1 MDRNAR
7 SALNTVDTA
16 TTQPV
21 PCDTLSDDCVKD
33 LPQTSDSADRK
44 FTAGNVS
51 RKSASA
57 DYVDDTGCN
66 DEEVRH
72 ASSEHNTTSC
82 RRFRRTR
89 LMNHH
94 CTGCRHRLTRSTRQR
109 HVTESPIVTSSGISQ
124 GATSSS
130 DPPEEP
136 AGMVVTSSA
145 VRPRGRTSCKN
156 NHRTELPGVT
166 SSRESREPP
175 RCVSGAQLEKFP
187 PQQVKKS
194 DKQLQQRQCIRST
207 SVPPPSTVRSNPFS
221 PFWNFVF
228 KDQSPASWIDDIYH
242 ADAEEDHVCNTVNSP
257 RTAWFGTASVI
268 TNIYLSTMN
277 RWTGVWPTLA
287 SYVAPP
293 GERKQTNDRC
303 PLSLHHGHPT
313 TNPSQVS
320 NRYHFDDQIPL
331 HWPYHS
337 HLSAACL
344 V

>member
-1 MDRNAR
+1 MNRNVR

-33 LPQTSDSADRK
+33 LPQTSGSADRS

-51 RKSASA
+51 RKSVSA
-57 DYVDDTGCN
+57 DCVEDTRLN
-66 DEEVRH
+66 DEEVRQ

-82 RRFRRTR
+82 RRSRRTR
-89 LMNHH
+89 LMNCH

-109 HVTESPIVTSSGISQ
+109 HVTESPTVTSSGGISQ

-136 AGMVVTSSA
+136 AGMVVTSS
-145 VRPRGRTSCKN
+145 VERPRSRTTSCKN
-156 NHRTELPGVT
+156 NHRTESPGVT

-175 RCVSGAQLEKFP
+175 RCMPGAQLEKFP

-194 DKQLQQRQCIRST
+194 DQQQQQRQCIRST
-207 SVPPPSTVRSNPFS
+207 SVPPPSTVRSNSFS
-221 PFWNFVF
+221 PFWNFIF
-228 KDQSPASWIDDIYH
+228 KDQSAASWINDIYH
-242 ADAEEDHVCNTVNSP
+242 TDAEEDHVCNTVNSP
-257 RTAWFGTASVI
+257 RATWFGTAAVI

-277 RWTGVWPTLA
+277 RWTGVWPTLT

-293 GERKQTNDRC
+293 GERKQTVDGGGNRC
-303 PLSLHHGHPT
+303 PISHPT

-320 NRYHFDDQIPL
+320 KSNHFDEPIPL
-331 HWPYHS
+331 H
-337 HLSAACL
+337 C
-344 V
+344 